1 MSIKEIL
8 EELPKLIPQ
17 EREAVLDWLV
27 RDRLGANEFPEADEV
42 VTGSDDTFQELV
54 EKRIPI
60 VIETVADYFPAELL
74 DSYEETILW
83 YLAGGY
89 SGGLLLVRVNGWFET
104 EGKIYFEPSDGD
116 DDVREEYLLAEWK
129 GIIRT
134 YTDRYAEPSL
144 TIKELWPF
152 GQTPPFVSALAPDR

>member
-1 MSIKEIL
+1 MIT
-8 EELPKLIPQ
+8 
-17 EREAVLDWLV
+17 AM
-27 RDRLGANEFPEADEV
+27 
-42 VTGSDDTFQELV
+42 
-54 EKRIPI
+54 
-60 VIETVADYFPAELL
+60 
-74 DSYEETILW
+74 
-83 YLAGGY
+83 
-89 SGGLLLVRVNGWFET
+89 LLVRANGWFET

-144 TIKELWPF
+144 TTKKLWPF